1 MEINLL
7 NKIPGTNQ
15 NTKLFKAFNQF
26 DALLIEL
33 KKKEIPDEIIIS
45 INNTV
50 DVINTFKGP
59 EKELKRLIRKSQSAM
74 MKLIEKKLKIVPKNH
89 YRNTWLVVGMSAF
102 GIPIGIALGASQ
114 GNHGMIGVGLPIG
127 MVIGIAVGT
136 SMDQKAFKEG
146 RQLDLELKRY

>member
-1 MEINLL
+1 MEINEL
-7 NKIPGTNQ
+7 NKIPGIDE
-15 NTKLFKAFNQF
+15 NTKLFKAFSQF
-26 DALLIEL
+26 DDVLAEL
-33 KKKEIPDEIIIS
+33 KKKELPDDIIIA

-50 DVINTFKGP
+50 EGINSFKGP
-59 EKELKRLIRKSQSAM
+59 EKALQKHIRKAQSGM

-114 GNHGMIGVGLPIG
+114 GNTGMIGAGLPIG

-136 SMDQKAFKEG
+136 SLDKKAFKEG
-146 RQLDLELKRY
+146 RQLNLELKRY